1 MSCAPLSEALAA
13 GRALAMDLNRSCFC
27 ISLDRDQLAARLQKA
42 SGDANFVEAH
52 LASRPHLFSNLP
64 VFLPR
69 SDLEAMLAIVAAIEE
84 AARLPG
90 YQQAA
95 LANAPKISRTDFG
108 PRGVFMGYDFHLADG
123 TPRLIEVNTNAG
135 GAFLNALSAQ
145 AQLAC
150 CDEVAKAVASS
161 RPDGFEAAVVAMFET
176 EWRLQGRTG
185 RPRTLAIVDDTPM
198 DQYLYPEFLLAQ
210 RMLEHAG
217 FQTLILDPSDLTY
230 DGGTLRLCETTIY
243 LVYNRLVDF
252 DLSRPEHSALRAA
265 YQTSAVVVTPNP
277 RNHALLADKR
287 NLVRL
292 TDRALLRTWGAS
304 DAAMHHLASIPKAV
318 LVTPDQAEVLWLG
331 RKALF
336 FKPVSGHGGKAVYRG
351 DKLTRS
357 TWKEII
363 NGGYIAQELAPPGE
377 RLIKLGDEA
386 VARKVDVRLYTYDG
400 RLLLSAARLYQG
412 QTTNFR
418 TEGGGFAPVFFI

>member
-1 MSCAPLSEALAA
+1 
-13 GRALAMDLNRSCFC
+13 MDLNRSCFC
-27 ISLDRDQLAARLQKA
+27 ISLDRDQLAARLQDA

-52 LASRPHLFSNLP
+52 LVSRPHLFSNLP

-69 SDLEAMLAIVAAIEE
+69 SDLDAMMAIVAAIEE
-84 AARLPG
+84 TARLPG

-95 LANAPKISRTDFG
+95 IADAPAIARTDFG
-108 PRGVFMGYDFHLADG
+108 PRGVFMGYDFHLADDA
-123 TPRLIEVNTNAG
+123 PRLIEVNTNAG
-135 GAFLNALSAQ
+135 GAFLNALSAL

-150 CDEVAKAVASS
+150 CNEVANAVPFS
-161 RPDGFEAAVVAMFET
+161 RPDNFDATVIAMFEA

-185 RPRTLAIVDDTPM
+185 RPRTIAIVDSTPA

-210 RMLEHAG
+210 RMLERAG
-217 FQTLILDPSDLTY
+217 FQTLILDPSDLAY
-230 DGGTLRLCETTIY
+230 EGGALRSGETAID

-252 DLSRPEHSALRAA
+252 DLSRPEHNALSAA
-265 YQTSAVVVTPNP
+265 YRAGAVVVTPNP
-277 RNHALLADKR
+277 HNHALLADKR
-287 NLVRL
+287 NLIRL
-292 TDRALLRTWGAS
+292 ADRTLLETCGAS

-318 LVTPDQAEVLWLG
+318 LVTPDQAEVLWSG

-357 TWKEII
+357 TWEEII
-363 NGGYIAQELAPPGE
+363 KGGYVAQDLAPPGE
-377 RLIKLGDEA
+377 RLIKLGDET
-386 VARKVDVRLYTYDG
+386 VARKVDVRLYTYAG
-400 RLLLSAARLYQG
+400 SLLLSAARLYQG